1 MALPAPVEAGY
12 TGERYFGLVAD
23 GVLRPDDR
31 VELLDGVIVAM
42 PPQDPAHAFAVMRLD
57 RVLQDLIGTRASI
70 RVQLPFIAGTHS
82 VPEPDIAVVPG
93 PESRYAGAH
102 PSAALL
108 IVEVADSSLI
118 QDRLTKAPIYAGSGV
133 PEYWLVNL
141 RDGCVEVFRS
151 PQPEARR
158 YVEKHIARRGER
170 VELAALAGVS
180 LAVDDLLPS

>member
-1 MALPAPVEAGY
+1 MVLAAPAETGY
-12 TGERYFGLVAD
+12 TSKRYFDLVTEGL
-23 GVLRPDDR
+23 LRPDDR

-42 PPQDPAHAFAVMRLD
+42 PPQDPGHAFAVMRLD
-57 RVLQDLIGTRASI
+57 RMLHDAIGRRAAI
-70 RVQLPFIAGTHS
+70 RVQLPFIAGTHA

-93 PESRYAGAH
+93 PESRYASAH

-108 IVEVADSSLI
+108 IVEVADRSLM

-158 YVEKHIARRGER
+158 YATKRVAHRGDR
-170 VELAALAGVS
+170 VELAALPGVS
-180 LAVDDLLPS
+180 LAVNDLLPG